1 MHSKN
6 NAEKYIFV
14 SNCFVTIDPFY
25 LYQLAIV
32 IIRKMQK
39 PLCLILLVVAALTNA
54 FAQSSNSKTAK
65 GLYNKGNTAL
75 QNGQYELAV
84 AYFDSAI
91 KLNTRM
97 TDYYM
102 SRGQAKEF
110 GGDDIGALDDFHA
123 ALKINP
129 NNRVAHF
136 KRALIY
142 HKRGNYKQAVKD
154 LTYLINNVEKWETS
168 AVVYKG
174 LNYNDNGEFELSGIN
189 TLEEM
194 MADMYA
200 HRAKAYEK
208 MGFKTPTLMDYD
220 KAIELN
226 NHDPNYYVNRGLFKL
241 EEGDKEGAISDY
253 RAALKIN
260 QHHRTALYN
269 LSFLVGDE
277 ERDEINRIL
286 YGQGD
291 FAMAYSKRAFE
302 NFQKGLY
309 DEALSDYDSALIIRS
324 DNANDLMNRG
334 IVRAK
339 LEDHREAIKDF
350 KSSVYHDN
358 TLVRNYVLMGN
369 SYQALGNYRYSIEYY
384 QRYLENAGPDA
395 GVYYNL
401 GLAYMKYNNDDE
413 ACLTFRKAIEMG
425 EERAE
430 APMDKVCFQ

>member
-1 MHSKN
+1 
-6 NAEKYIFV
+6 
-14 SNCFVTIDPFY
+14 
-25 LYQLAIV
+25 
-32 IIRKMQK
+32 MQK
-39 PLCLILLVVAALTNA
+39 AQCLIWLVLLVLCSLT
-54 FAQSSNSKTAK
+54 AQTQNRRASERFE
-65 GLYNKGNTAL
+65 KGNRSL
-75 QNGQYELAV
+75 QNGQYELAIV
-84 AYFDSAI
+84 YYDSAI
-91 KLNTRM
+91 KIDNVVA
-97 TDYYM
+97 DYHM
-102 SRGQAKEF
+102 ARGQAREF
-110 GGDDIGALDDFHA
+110 NGDDIGALDDFHT

-136 KRALIY
+136 KRALIH

-154 LTYLINNVEKWETS
+154 LTYLINHVDKWETS

-189 TLEEM
+189 TLEDM

-220 KAIELN
+220 KAIEIN

-241 EEGDKEGAISDY
+241 EQGDKEAAILDY

-269 LSFLVGDE
+269 LSFLVDDD
-277 ERDEINRIL
+277 ERDELNRIL

-302 NFQKGLY
+302 NYQKGLFH
-309 DEALSDYDSALIIRS
+309 EALLDYDSAIQIRS

-334 IVRAK
+334 IVKAK
-339 LEDHREAIKDF
+339 LGQHKMAIRDF
-350 KSSVYHDN
+350 KASAYHDD

-384 QRYLENAGPDA
+384 QRYLENAGPDG
-395 GVYYNL
+395 GVYYNM
-401 GLAYMKYNNDDE
+401 GLAHMKFQNDDE
-413 ACLTFRKAIEMG
+413 ACITFRKAIEMG

-430 APMDKVCFQ
+430 APMDKVCF